1 MSKGRADDAPDF
13 GAHLRRANAR
23 RLRSASWTFAAVIV
37 LLFAANLIVPSLR
50 LRVHAAA
57 QIVVALYFFALGLI
71 ARSPRATAWPTSAL
85 PLLFGLGAAATGLV
99 FNLDLMPRVGANPA
113 YSTVMIVAC
122 LAPLWPRRLL
132 LAMLAPAH
140 VLYLASV
147 WSARQTPTFVLVM
160 TVGGTV
166 AVVLGWFV
174 AALQVRAERQA
185 FDSAAAIQRQKDE
198 LAAALARVNRLL
210 DERREIVAIVAHDLQ
225 SPLAGIRALLRTVAE
240 TSPAEGRKLKE
251 VARACAEM
259 HDTVSRLIE
268 AHAAETGEV
277 ALEAV
282 DTGALFTHAATAA
295 AAAAAAKGIG
305 IACVP
310 GSHRV
315 LAEPTMLS
323 HALGNLI
330 SNAIKYSP
338 PGSVVRL
345 DAGPHG
351 QGVRISVTD
360 RGPGI
365 PPGETHLLFKK
376 FSRLSPQP
384 TGADPSS
391 GLGLYIVRTLAERMH
406 AIAGWEPNPQGGS
419 VFFLDFPAQ
428 NAGGAQ
434 DFA

>member
-198 LAAALARVNRLL
+198 LPPPWRGSIACSTSAAKSWR
-210 DERREIVAIVAHDLQ
+210 
-225 SPLAGIRALLRTVAE
+225 SLRTTCKVRSQA
-240 TSPAEGRKLKE
+240 SARCCAPWRKPRRRRDASCRRSRAPAPR
-251 VARACAEM
+251 C
-259 HDTVSRLIE
+259 T
-268 AHAAETGEV
+268 TP
-277 ALEAV
+277 
-282 DTGALFTHAATAA
+282 
-295 AAAAAAKGIG
+295 
-305 IACVP
+305 C
-310 GSHRV
+310 
-315 LAEPTMLS
+315 
-323 HALGNLI
+323 
-330 SNAIKYSP
+330 
-338 PGSVVRL
+338 
-345 DAGPHG
+345 
-351 QGVRISVTD
+351 
-360 RGPGI
+360 RG
-365 PPGETHLLFKK
+365 
-376 FSRLSPQP
+376 
-384 TGADPSS
+384 
-391 GLGLYIVRTLAERMH
+391 
-406 AIAGWEPNPQGGS
+406 
-419 VFFLDFPAQ
+419 
-428 NAGGAQ
+428 
-434 DFA
+434 